1 MPMLKN
7 FLHHLLATTL
17 LWGGAFMFV
26 HAQASGQFY
35 ANPITLTTSN
45 GTPIKSIPEFLL
57 ALVDI
62 VFLFGMPIIVI
73 FIIYAGFLF
82 VTAGDNESQITK
94 AKTVITWTLI
104 GAAVLIGAKVIAM
117 AIQTTVLS
125 LQ

>member
-1 MPMLKN
+1 MLKK
-7 FLHHLLATTL
+7 FLSNLSALALLWSGVSLLA
-17 LWGGAFMFV
+17 
-26 HAQASGQFY
+26 HAQVSGQFY
-35 ANPITLTTSN
+35 ENPIKFTGAD

-82 VTAGDNESQITK
+82 VTAGDNEAQISK
-94 AKTVITWTLI
+94 AKTTIMWTLI

-117 AIQTTVLS
+117 AVQTTVLS
-125 LQ
+125 LG